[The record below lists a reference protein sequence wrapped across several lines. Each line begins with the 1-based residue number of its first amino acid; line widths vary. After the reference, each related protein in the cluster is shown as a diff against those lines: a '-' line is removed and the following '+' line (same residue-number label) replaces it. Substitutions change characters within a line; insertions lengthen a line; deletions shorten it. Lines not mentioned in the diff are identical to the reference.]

1 MFDARRKSVADNL
14 CHISPSAS
22 APPVPIPPDHVGPV
36 VLSGTGRLVWWTG
49 RVAIGL
55 RHVPEQRQQT
65 GTQSMLWLQK
75 LMLDKR
81 RHIVEGSPQ

>member
-1 MFDARRKSVADNL
+1 
-14 CHISPSAS
+14 
-22 APPVPIPPDHVGPV
+22 V

-55 RHVPEQRQQT
+55 RHVPVQRQPT

-81 RHIVEGSPQ
+81 RRMVEG